1 MILQTK
7 NGSHISINQ
16 GQLLCR
22 FVMIV
27 DQNTQVQSLH
37 TVLKSIERKISLQTA
52 HVKAFGGL
60 FRGNNSIDL

>member
-1 MILQTK
+1 
-7 NGSHISINQ
+7 
-16 GQLLCR
+16 
-22 FVMIV
+22 MIV